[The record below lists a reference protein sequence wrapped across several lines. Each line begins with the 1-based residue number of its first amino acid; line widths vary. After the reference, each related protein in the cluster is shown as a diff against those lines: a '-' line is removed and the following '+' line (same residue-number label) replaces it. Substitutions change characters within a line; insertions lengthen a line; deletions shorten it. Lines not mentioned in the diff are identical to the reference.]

1 MVRLKTWH
9 LLKQDYVSFPK
20 AGLSSSSQ
28 VNIDLKD
35 PDIKEIKSDGHQERS
50 PQRLYRFHSLIPL
63 NKALIMDMLSAECA
77 HVAAAGSL
85 PADI

>member
-50 PQRLYRFHSLIPL
+50 PQRSLIPL